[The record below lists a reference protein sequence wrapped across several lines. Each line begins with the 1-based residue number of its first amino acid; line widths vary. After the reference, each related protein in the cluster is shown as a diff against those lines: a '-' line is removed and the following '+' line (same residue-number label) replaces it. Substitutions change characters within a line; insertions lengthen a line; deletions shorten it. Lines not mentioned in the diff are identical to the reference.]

1 MTLRSEAKYP
11 SRRTYVLK
19 IRTDAK
25 ASALAGR
32 IENLVTGLQREFA
45 SGNEL
50 LASIASDLE
59 ANVSERSFDAPRK

>member
-1 MTLRSEAKYP
+1 MTLSSEAKYP

-25 ASALAGR
+25 TSALAGR

-45 SGNEL
+45 SAEEL
-50 LASIASDLE
+50 IASIATDLE
-59 ANVSERSFDAPRK
+59 ANVSERSVDATRK

>member
-19 IRTDAK
+19 ICTDAK

-45 SGNEL
+45 SGEEL

-59 ANVSERSFDAPRK
+59 ANASERSADPIWK